1 MLKING
7 AELVHEF
14 SDLEND
20 FVEIVLKN
28 CRIKNFLKSY
38 LII

>member
-20 FVEIVLKN
+20 FVAVIVKD
-28 CRIKNFLKSY
+28 ITGYGYNFFLFVE
-38 LII
+38 